1 MSLTDYR
8 HECTLT
14 YLHGLRFGTAL
25 AVLSIS
31 SKGPKVKLP
40 FLWFAIGRHRY
51 DSGLQPDLRP
61 ARVAMAHRI
70 LIVDDSAAIRQ
81 GLRSSIERQKGLQ
94 VCGEAENGENAVAK
108 VKELTPDLVIL
119 DLQMPVMNGL
129 DAARR
134 IAQIAPQLP
143 MLMFTMYSNE
153 YLVTEARA
161 AGIKDVFSKSTGV
174 SDGLISAIQE
184 ALGSNIERRVPQD

>member
-1 MSLTDYR
+1 
-8 HECTLT
+8 
-14 YLHGLRFGTAL
+14 
-25 AVLSIS
+25 
-31 SKGPKVKLP
+31 
-40 FLWFAIGRHRY
+40 
-51 DSGLQPDLRP
+51 
-61 ARVAMAHRI
+61 MAHKI

-81 GLRSSIERQKGLQ
+81 SLRSSIERQKDLQ
-94 VCGEAENGENAVAK
+94 VCGEAENGESAVAR

-143 MLMFTMYSNE
+143 RLMFTMYSSE

-161 AGIKDVFSKSTGV
+161 AGIKDVFSKSSGIL
-174 SDGLISAIQE
+174 DGLISAIQE
-184 ALGSNIERRVPQD
+184 ILGSGNASRNPATNLTNPIEQDA

>member
-1 MSLTDYR
+1 
-8 HECTLT
+8 
-14 YLHGLRFGTAL
+14 
-25 AVLSIS
+25 
-31 SKGPKVKLP
+31 
-40 FLWFAIGRHRY
+40 
-51 DSGLQPDLRP
+51 
-61 ARVAMAHRI
+61 MAHRI

-108 VKELTPDLVIL
+108 VKELIPDLVIL

-134 IAQIAPQLP
+134 IARIAPQLP

-161 AGIKDVFSKSTGV
+161 AGIKDVFSKSDGIP
-174 SDGLISAIQE
+174 DGLIFAIQE
-184 ALGSNIERRVPQD
+184 ALGSNIERRLPQD

>member
-1 MSLTDYR
+1 M
-8 HECTLT
+8 
-14 YLHGLRFGTAL
+14 
-25 AVLSIS
+25 V
-31 SKGPKVKLP
+31 
-40 FLWFAIGRHRY
+40 
-51 DSGLQPDLRP
+51 
-61 ARVAMAHRI
+61 HRI

-81 GLRSSIERQKGLQ
+81 CLRSSIERQKNLQ
-94 VCGEAENGENAVAK
+94 VCGEAENGEHAVAK

-143 MLMFTMYSNE
+143 MLMFTMYSSE

-161 AGIKDVFSKSTGV
+161 AGIKDVFSKSAGIPG
-174 SDGLISAIQE
+174 GLISAIQE
-184 ALGSNIERRVPQD
+184 ILGSEGGSGKIDRTRVSPLPD

>member
-1 MSLTDYR
+1 
-8 HECTLT
+8 
-14 YLHGLRFGTAL
+14 
-25 AVLSIS
+25 
-31 SKGPKVKLP
+31 
-40 FLWFAIGRHRY
+40 
-51 DSGLQPDLRP
+51 
-61 ARVAMAHRI
+61 MAHKI

-81 GLRSSIERQKGLQ
+81 SLRSSIERQKDLQ
-94 VCGEAENGENAVAK
+94 VCGEAENGESAVAR

-143 MLMFTMYSNE
+143 MLMFTMYSSE

-161 AGIKDVFSKSTGV
+161 AGIKDVFSKSSGIL
-174 SDGLISAIQE
+174 DGLISAIQE
-184 ALGSNIERRVPQD
+184 ILGSGNASRNPATNLTNPIEQDA

>member
-1 MSLTDYR
+1 
-8 HECTLT
+8 
-14 YLHGLRFGTAL
+14 
-25 AVLSIS
+25 
-31 SKGPKVKLP
+31 
-40 FLWFAIGRHRY
+40 
-51 DSGLQPDLRP
+51 
-61 ARVAMAHRI
+61 MAHRI

-134 IAQIAPQLP
+134 IAQFAPRLP
-143 MLMFTMYSNE
+143 MLMFTMYSND

-161 AGIKDVFSKSTGV
+161 AGIRDVFSKSAGIP
-174 SDGLISAIQE
+174 DGLISAIQE
-184 ALGSNIERRVPQD
+184 ALGANIERRVPQD